1 MPLTK
6 ATLQSTGMY
15 GNPDQIGYIN
25 SSFYTGSGSLCI
37 LPVTNGR
44 FGDTGAIGFG
54 NRAIFFWRFFL
65 ARPTTISGTSL
76 AFTANTATTKTLTS
90 ITESSG
96 TATATST
103 AHGFVAGDRIRIAG
117 ATPSIY
123 NGTKLVLTAPT
134 ADTFTFAVT
143 AGTGSASG
151 TITAREFIG
160 CSIYD
165 YDRSNLLPRNKL
177 TDCAILPSTSNVITN
192 FDSNITLQAGM
203 VWAGIGGSRITNNNT
218 LATIVQGDTST
229 SQVNS
234 LLFGEKTGAFSQF
247 RGGNAVFAADSV
259 SSPSPLSDGNSGHAP
274 ILTAGT
280 PASGTA
286 NVGIQSEASS
296 ANAWYSKCP
305 FLGLVVA

>member
-44 FGDTGAIGFG
+44 FGNTGAIGFG

-65 ARPTTISGTSL
+65 AKPTTISGTSL
-76 AFTANTATTKTLTS
+76 VFTANTATTKTLTS

-103 AHGFVAGDRIRIAG
+103 AHGFVTGDRIRIAG

-123 NGTKLVLTAPT
+123 NGTKVILSAPT
-134 ADTFTFAVT
+134 VDTFTFAVT

-165 YDRSNLLPRNKL
+165 YDRSNLLPKNKL

-192 FDSNITLQAGM
+192 FDSNITLPAGM
-203 VWAGIGGSRITNNNT
+203 IWAGIGGSRLANNNS
-218 LATIVQGDTST
+218 LATIVQGDEST

-234 LLFGEKTGAFSQF
+234 LLFGEKTGEFSQF
-247 RGGNAVFAADSV
+247 RGGNAVFATDSV
-259 SSPSPLSDGNSGHAP
+259 SSPAPLSDGNSGHAK
-274 ILTAGT
+274 ILIAGIPST
-280 PASGTA
+280 GTA
-286 NVGIQSEASS
+286 NVGIQSGTSAS
-296 ANAWYSKCP
+296 NTWYSKCP

>member
-6 ATLQSTGMY
+6 ATLQSTGPF

-25 SSFYTGSGSLCI
+25 PSFYDGTGSLCI
-37 LPVTNGR
+37 LPVTNSR
-44 FGDTGAIGFG
+44 FDATGTVGFG
-54 NRAIFFWRFFL
+54 VRAIFFYRFFISK
-65 ARPTTISGTSL
+65 PTTISGVSL

-123 NGTKLVLTAPT
+123 NGTKVILTAPT

-151 TITAREFIG
+151 TITAREFVG

-165 YDRSNLLPRNKL
+165 YDASNLLPKNKL
-177 TDCAILPSTSNVITN
+177 IDCAILPSTSNVITN
-192 FDSNITLQAGM
+192 FDSNITLPTGM
-203 VWAGIGGSRITNNNT
+203 CWVGFGCSRNSNNNT
-218 LATIVQGDTST
+218 FATIVQGDNST
-229 SQVNS
+229 SMVNS
-234 LLFGEKTGAFSQF
+234 LLFGEKTGSFSQF
-247 RGGNAVFAADSV
+247 RGGVGVFAYDNV
-259 SSPSPLSDGNSGHAP
+259 VNPPLSNGNSGHAP
-274 ILTAGT
+274 SLTAGL
-280 PASGTA
+280 PANQSA
-286 NVGIQSEASS
+286 VVGIASNAS
-296 ANAWYSKCP
+296 AGSDWRCKVP

>member
-6 ATLQSTGMY
+6 STLQSTGNF
-15 GNPDQIGYIN
+15 GNPDQIGYVS
-25 SSFYTGSGSLCI
+25 SSFYSGSGSLCI
-37 LPVTNGR
+37 LPVTTTRFDQTGPTG
-44 FGDTGAIGFG
+44 FGDRI
-54 NRAIFFWRFFL
+54 IFFWRYL
-65 ARPTTISGTSL
+65 IAKPTTISGVSL

-90 ITESSG
+90 ITESGG

-134 ADTFTFAVT
+134 ADTFTFAIT

-151 TITAREFIG
+151 TITAREFVG
-160 CSIYD
+160 CAIYD

-177 TDCAILPSTSNVITN
+177 VDCAILPSTSNVITN
-192 FDSNITLQAGM
+192 FDSNIILPSGM
-203 VWAGIGGSRITNNNT
+203 HWVGIGSSRRQNNSSF
-218 LATIVQGDTST
+218 ATIVQGGEST
-229 SQVNS
+229 SMVS
-234 LLFGEKTGAFSQF
+234 SMLFGEKTGEFSQF
-247 RGGNAVFAADSV
+247 RGGTGVYAYDNV
-259 SSPSPLSDGNSGHAP
+259 SSPSYLSDGNSGFAST
-274 ILTAGT
+274 LTAGV
-280 PASGTA
+280 AANGLAAVGIRSGTSA
-286 NVGIQSEASS
+286 

>member
-44 FGDTGAIGFG
+44 FGNTGIIGFG
-54 NRAIFFWRFFL
+54 TRAIFFWRFFIPK
-65 ARPTTISGTSL
+65 PTTISGTSL
-76 AFTANTATTKTLTS
+76 RFTANTATTKTITS
-90 ITESSG
+90 IIESGG

-103 AHGFVAGDRIRIAG
+103 AHGFVAGDRIRIDG

-134 ADTFTFAVT
+134 ADTFTFSVT

-165 YDRSNLLPRNKL
+165 YDRSNLLPKNKL

-203 VWAGIGGSRITNNNT
+203 VWAGIGGSRLANNNS
-218 LATIVQGDTST
+218 LATIVQGDEST

-234 LLFGEKTGAFSQF
+234 LLFGEKTGAFALYA
-247 RGGNAVFAADSV
+247 GGNCVFAYDNV
-259 SSPSPLSDGNSGHAP
+259 SSPSYLSDGNSGHAQS
-274 ILTAGT
+274 LTAGL
-280 PASGTA
+280 PANLLA
-286 NVGIQSEASS
+286 LVGIASQTS
-296 ANAWYSKCP
+296 GGSAWYSKCP
-305 FLGLVVA
+305 MLGLVVA

>member
-6 ATLQSTGMY
+6 ATLQSTGPF

-25 SSFYTGSGSLCI
+25 PSFYDGTGSLCI
-37 LPVTNGR
+37 LPVTNSR
-44 FGDTGAIGFG
+44 FDATGTVGFG
-54 NRAIFFWRFFL
+54 VRAIFFYRFFISK
-65 ARPTTISGTSL
+65 PTTISGVSL

-134 ADTFTFAVT
+134 ADTFTFAIT

-151 TITAREFIG
+151 TITAREFVG

-165 YDRSNLLPRNKL
+165 YDASNLLPKNKL
-177 TDCAILPSTSNVITN
+177 IDCAILPSTSNVITN
-192 FDSNITLQAGM
+192 FDSNITLPAGM
-203 VWAGIGGSRITNNNT
+203 CWVGFGSSRNSNNST
-218 LATIVQGDTST
+218 FATIVQGDNST
-229 SQVNS
+229 SMVNS
-234 LLFGEKTGAFSQF
+234 LLFGEKTGSFSQF
-247 RGGNAVFAADSV
+247 RGGVGVFAYDNV
-259 SSPSPLSDGNSGHAP
+259 VNPSLSNGNSGHAAS
-274 ILTAGT
+274 LTAGL
-280 PASGTA
+280 PANQSA
-286 NVGIQSEASS
+286 VVGIASNAS
-296 ANAWYSKCP
+296 AGSDWRCKVP

>member
-25 SSFYTGSGSLCI
+25 SSFYSGSGSLCI
-37 LPVTNGR
+37 LPVTNTR
-44 FGDTGAIGFG
+44 FDSTGAVGFG
-54 NRAIFFWRFFL
+54 SRAIFFWRFL
-65 ARPTTISGTSL
+65 IPKPTTISGTSL
-76 AFTANTATTKTLTS
+76 RFTANTATTKTLTS

-134 ADTFTFAVT
+134 ADTFTFAIT

-165 YDRSNLLPRNKL
+165 YDKSNLLPKNEL
-177 TDCAILPSTSNVITN
+177 VDCAILPSTSNVITN
-192 FDSNITLQAGM
+192 FDSNITLPAGM
-203 VWAGIGGSRITNNNT
+203 CWAGIGGSRISNNSS
-218 LATIVQGDTST
+218 LATIVQGNES
-229 SQVNS
+229 SSMVNT
-234 LLFGEKTGAFSQF
+234 LLFGEKTGAFAQYG
-247 RGGNAVFAADSV
+247 GGNGLFAYDNV
-259 SSPSPLSDGNSGHAP
+259 VNPSLSDGNSGHAQS
-274 ILTAGT
+274 LTAGL
-280 PASGTA
+280 PVNQSAV
-286 NVGIQSEASS
+286 VGITSQTSGG
-296 ANAWYSKCP
+296 NAWYSKCP
-305 FLGLVVA
+305 MLGLVVV

>member
-123 NGTKLVLTAPT
+123 NGTKVILSAPT
-134 ADTFTFAVT
+134 VNTFTFAVT
-143 AGTGSASG
+143 AETGSASG

-234 LLFGEKTGAFSQF
+234 LLFGEKTGEFVQF
-247 RGGNAVFAADSV
+247 RGGNAVFATDSV

-280 PASGTA
+280 PATGTA
-286 NVGIQSEASS
+286 NVGIQSGTSS
-296 ANAWYSKCP
+296 SNNWSSKCP

>member
-6 ATLQSTGMY
+6 ATLQSTGPF

-25 SSFYTGSGSLCI
+25 PSFYDGTGSLCI
-37 LPVTNGR
+37 LPVTNSR
-44 FGDTGAIGFG
+44 FDATGTVGFG
-54 NRAIFFWRFFL
+54 ARAIFFYRFFISK
-65 ARPTTISGTSL
+65 PTTISGVSL

-123 NGTKLVLTAPT
+123 NGTKVILTAPT

-151 TITAREFIG
+151 TITAREFVG

-165 YDRSNLLPRNKL
+165 YDVSNLLPKNKL
-177 TDCAILPSTSNVITN
+177 IDCAILPSTSNVITN
-192 FDSNITLQAGM
+192 FDSNITLPAGM
-203 VWAGIGGSRITNNNT
+203 CWVGFGSSRLSNNST
-218 LATIVQGDTST
+218 FATIVQGDNST
-229 SQVNS
+229 SMVNS
-234 LLFGEKTGAFSQF
+234 LLFGEKTGSFSQY
-247 RGGNAVFAADSV
+247 RGGVGVFGYDNVA
-259 SSPSPLSDGNSGHAP
+259 SPHLSNGNSGHAP
-274 ILTAGT
+274 SLAAGLPTNQTAV
-280 PASGTA
+280 
-286 NVGIQSEASS
+286 VGIASS
-296 ANAWYSKCP
+296 ASAGSDWRCKVP
-305 FLGLVVA
+305 FLGLVIA

>member
-6 ATLQSTGMY
+6 ATLQSTGNF

-25 SSFYTGSGSLCI
+25 SSFYSGSGSLCI
-37 LPVTNGR
+37 LPVTTTR
-44 FGDTGAIGFG
+44 FDSTGPVGF
-54 NRAIFFWRFFL
+54 NDRAIFFWRFL
-65 ARPTTISGTSL
+65 IPKPTTISGVSL

-134 ADTFTFAVT
+134 ADTFTFAIT

-151 TITAREFIG
+151 TITAREFVG
-160 CSIYD
+160 CAIYD

-177 TDCAILPSTSNVITN
+177 ADCAILPSTSNVITN
-192 FDSNITLQAGM
+192 LDSNITLTSGLH
-203 VWAGIGGSRITNNNT
+203 WAGIGSSRRGSNGSF
-218 LATIVQGDTST
+218 ATIVQGSE
-229 SQVNS
+229 SSSVVS
-234 LLFGEKTGAFSQF
+234 SMLFGEKTGSFSQYN
-247 RGGNAVFAADSV
+247 GGNGVYAFDNV
-259 SSPSPLSDGNSGHAP
+259 SSPSYLSDGNSGFAAT
-274 ILTAGT
+274 LTAGL
-280 PASGTA
+280 PANGSALVGVRSGT
-286 NVGIQSEASS
+286 SS
-296 ANAWYSKCP
+296 GNGWFSKCP
-305 FLGLVVA
+305 MLGLVVV

>member
-25 SSFYTGSGSLCI
+25 SSFYSGSGSLCI
-37 LPVTNGR
+37 LPVTNTR
-44 FGDTGAIGFG
+44 FDSTGAIGFG
-54 NRAIFFWRFFL
+54 SRAIFFWRFL
-65 ARPTTISGTSL
+65 IPKPTTISGTSL
-76 AFTANTATTKTLTS
+76 RFTANTATTKTLTS

-165 YDRSNLLPRNKL
+165 YDRSNLLPLNKL

-192 FDSNITLQAGM
+192 FDSNITLPAGM
-203 VWAGIGGSRITNNNT
+203 CWAGLGGSRINNNT
-218 LATIVQGDTST
+218 SLATIVQGNENS
-229 SQVNS
+229 SLVNA
-234 LLFGEKTGAFSQF
+234 LLFGEKTGAFAQYA
-247 RGGNAVFAADSV
+247 GGNAVYAYDNV
-259 SSPSPLSDGNSGHAP
+259 VSPSLSDGNSGHAQS
-274 ILTAGT
+274 LTAGLAT
-280 PASGTA
+280 TQLAL
-286 NVGIQSEASS
+286 VGIASQTS
-296 ANAWYSKCP
+296 GGNAWYSKCP

>member
-25 SSFYTGSGSLCI
+25 SSFYSGSGSLCI

-65 ARPTTISGTSL
+65 AKPTTISGTSL
-76 AFTANTATTKTLTS
+76 VFTANTATTKTLTS

-103 AHGFVAGDRIRIAG
+103 AHGFVAGDRIRISG

-123 NGTKLVLTAPT
+123 NGTKVILSAPT
-134 ADTFTFAVT
+134 VDTFTFAVT

-165 YDRSNLLPRNKL
+165 YDRSNLLPLNKL

-203 VWAGIGGSRITNNNT
+203 VWAGIGGSRLTNNNS

-234 LLFGEKTGAFSQF
+234 LLFGEKTGVFSQF
-247 RGGNAVFAADSV
+247 RGGNGVFATDSV
-259 SSPSPLSDGNSGHAP
+259 SSPAPLSNGNSGHAP
-274 ILTAGT
+274 ILTAGAPGT
-280 PASGTA
+280 GTA
-286 NVGIQSEASS
+286 NVGIESGTS
-296 ANAWYSKCP
+296 AGNAWYSKCP
-305 FLGLVVA
+305 FLGLVVV

>member
-6 ATLQSTGMY
+6 ATLQSTGNF

-37 LPVTNGR
+37 LPVTTTRFDSTGATG
-44 FGDTGAIGFG
+44 FGD
-54 NRAIFFWRFFL
+54 RAIFFWRYL
-65 ARPTTISGTSL
+65 IARPTTISGVSL

-90 ITESSG
+90 ITESGG

-134 ADTFTFAVT
+134 ADTFTFAIT

-151 TITAREFIG
+151 TITAREFVG
-160 CSIYD
+160 CAIYD

-177 TDCAILPSTSNVITN
+177 ADCAILPSTSNVITN
-192 FDSNITLQAGM
+192 FDSNITLPSGM
-203 VWAGIGGSRITNNNT
+203 HWVGIGSSRRSNNSSF
-218 LATIVQGDTST
+218 ATIVQGNE
-229 SQVNS
+229 NS
-234 LLFGEKTGAFSQF
+234 SMVSSILFGEKTGNFSQF
-247 RGGNAVFAADSV
+247 NGGIGLYAFDNV
-259 SSPSPLSDGNSGHAP
+259 SSPSYLSDGNSGFAAT
-274 ILTAGT
+274 LTAGT
-280 PASGTA
+280 PTNGLA
-286 NVGIQSEASS
+286 NVGIRSGTSS
-296 ANAWYSKCP
+296 GNAWFSKCP
-305 FLGLVVA
+305 MLGLVVA

>member
-25 SSFYTGSGSLCI
+25 SSFYDGSGSLCI
-37 LPVTNGR
+37 LPVTNSR
-44 FGDTGAIGFG
+44 FDATGAIGFG
-54 NRAIFFWRFFL
+54 TRAIFFWRFL
-65 ARPTTISGTSL
+65 IPKPTTISGVSL

-103 AHGFVAGDRIRIAG
+103 AHGFLLGDRIRIAG

-123 NGTKLVLTAPT
+123 NGTKVILSVPT

-165 YDRSNLLPRNKL
+165 YDKSNLLPRNKL
-177 TDCAILPSTSNVITN
+177 ADCAILPSTSNVITN
-192 FDSNITLQAGM
+192 FDSNVALPAGM
-203 VWAGIGGSRITNNNT
+203 LWAGIGGSRESNNSS

-229 SQVNS
+229 SMVTS
-234 LLFGEKTGAFSQF
+234 ILFGEKTGAFSQF
-247 RGGNAVFAADSV
+247 RGGNGVFAYDNVNNPHISN
-259 SSPSPLSDGNSGHAP
+259 GNSGHAAL
-274 ILTAGT
+274 LTAGIPT
-280 PASGTA
+280 NQTA
-286 NVGIQSEASS
+286 LVGIASQTS
-296 ANAWYSKCP
+296 AANAWYSKCP
-305 FLGLVVA
+305 FLGLVVV

>member
-6 ATLQSTGMY
+6 ATLQSAGMY

-25 SSFYTGSGSLCI
+25 PSFYDGSGSLCI
-37 LPVTNGR
+37 LPVTNSR
-44 FGDTGAIGFG
+44 FDATGAIGFG
-54 NRAIFFWRFFL
+54 SRAIFFWRFL
-65 ARPTTISGTSL
+65 IPKPTTISGVSL

-103 AHGFVAGDRIRIAG
+103 AHGFLAGDRIKIAG

-123 NGTKLVLTAPT
+123 NGTKVILTAPT
-134 ADTFTFAVT
+134 ANTFTFAVT
-143 AGTGSASG
+143 AGTGTASG

-165 YDRSNLLPRNKL
+165 YDKSNLLPQNKL
-177 TDCAILPSTSNVITN
+177 ADCAILPSTSNVITN
-192 FDSNITLQAGM
+192 FDSNVALPAGM
-203 VWAGIGGSRITNNNT
+203 LWAGIGGSRESNNNS

-229 SQVNS
+229 SMVTS
-234 LLFGEKTGAFSQF
+234 ILFGEKTGAFSQF
-247 RGGNAVFAADSV
+247 RGGNGVFAYDNVA
-259 SSPSPLSDGNSGHAP
+259 SPSYLSDGNSGHAAS
-274 ILTAGT
+274 LTAGL
-280 PASGTA
+280 PASQSA
-286 NVGIQSEASS
+286 NVGIASQTS
-296 ANAWYSKCP
+296 AATAWYSKCP

>member
-25 SSFYTGSGSLCI
+25 PSFYDGSGSLCI
-37 LPVTNGR
+37 LPVTNSR
-44 FGDTGAIGFG
+44 FDATGTIGFG
-54 NRAIFFWRFFL
+54 ARAIFFHRFFIPK
-65 ARPTTISGTSL
+65 PTTISGVSL

-90 ITESSG
+90 ITESGG

-134 ADTFTFAVT
+134 ADTFTFDVT

-165 YDRSNLLPRNKL
+165 YDKSNLLPFNKL
-177 TDCAILPSTSNVITN
+177 ADCAILPSTSNVITN
-192 FDSNITLQAGM
+192 FDSNVTLAAGM
-203 VWAGIGGSRITNNNT
+203 CWAGIGGSRLANNT
-218 LATIVQGDTST
+218 SLATIVQGDNST
-229 SQVNS
+229 SMVTS
-234 LLFGEKTGAFSQF
+234 ILFGEKTGAFSQF
-247 RGGNAVFAADSV
+247 RGGNGVFAYDNVAN
-259 SSPSPLSDGNSGHAP
+259 PNLSNGNSGHAAL
-274 ILTAGT
+274 LTAGL
-280 PASGTA
+280 PANQSA
-286 NVGIQSEASS
+286 NVGIASQTS
-296 ANAWYSKCP
+296 AANAWYGKVP